1 MDSTYIK
8 HPSIPFNQCHT
19 KEETILV
26 CEERQGVL
34 FQNVN
39 DTMAGSHVC
48 YNLAI
53 KWSCNHTSVPSA
65 IS

>member
-1 MDSTYIK
+1 MDSIYIK

-39 DTMAGSHVC
+39 AHNGGKSH
-48 YNLAI
+48 LL
-53 KWSCNHTSVPSA
+53 
-65 IS
+65 